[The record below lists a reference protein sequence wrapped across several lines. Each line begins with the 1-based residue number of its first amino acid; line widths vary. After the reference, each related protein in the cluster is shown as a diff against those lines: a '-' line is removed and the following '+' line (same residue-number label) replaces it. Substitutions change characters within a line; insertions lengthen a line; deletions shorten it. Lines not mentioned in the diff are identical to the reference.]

1 MKKIKCIFARFYP
14 SRKNQ
19 VIGEAL
25 KIRRV
30 IKASLGAIV
39 GIVLVACSMDGAY
52 NPVSSSIE
60 TLKSIIRTESWLR
73 SVANARIHAATPH
86 WDPGPAPRPPKKK
99 FIKIYWF
106 SVGSSVSDSLSCSTA
121 GSTYVYAFS
130 DFLKIVSLDPTWHTV
145 ISSPSLMS
153 SLLIASTPAD
163 R

>member
-1 MKKIKCIFARFYP
+1 MLSCERIAKLPRYCRNYAHETQKCPAKDGGAR
-14 SRKNQ
+14 
-19 VIGEAL
+19 IICA
-25 KIRRV
+25 
-30 IKASLGAIV
+30 
-39 GIVLVACSMDGAY
+39 MDGAY

-153 SLLIASTPAD
+153 SFLIASTPAE